1 MHSRVSHSYLII
13 DSLGPDLCLCALNLG
28 EDNSIVQGYDARV
41 SLVASLLNV
50 TVALYCIK
58 TCMQTH
64 AL

>member
-1 MHSRVSHSYLII
+1 MHNRVSHSYLIV
-13 DSLGPDLCLCALNLG
+13 DSLGPGLCLYALNLG
-28 EDNSIVQGYDARV
+28 ENSSIVLGYDAQV
-41 SLVASLLNV
+41 SLAASLLNV